1 MAKYFHLLYFTFLS
15 VSLFA
20 QESQIPALTIYLED
34 AENGKNINNAKVT
47 LEGFELPEITA
58 KYNTKQQNYYFNEI
72 PSGYTTVMTYH
83 KKYNEKGFQN
93 TTGLPKEL
101 KFKLFDPLNVSYGF
115 DFFEDNLSIKNTY
128 VEDPYKI
135 SVSSTNEMTY
145 NLFKTYIIS
154 KIKELNLEIELVN
167 PYWEVDKIEETPFF
181 PDQKEAYPTL
191 TVKETDK
198 LSPEYLF
205 PLKSGITNIFPDRKY
220 SNKSWD
226 ICFMVRKKDGSK
238 FKRFN
243 DPVIQKLKEEK
254 LNVYAVVLNKR
265 NGADLINNLKIRDR
279 SNAKFNSEH
288 KIDSS
293 KVFFYDSGFRNY
305 KKSIFSFLKKKNQM
319 ILMEPNQYPQFPS
332 FFLLRNDDYEIPRFR
347 REIQNQYGQ
356 PIPPQDLSVGLG
368 ILDEYDYYLNPDV
381 Q

>member
-1 MAKYFHLLYFTFLS
+1 MAKYFHLLYFTFLT

-145 NLFKTYIIS
+145 NLFKTYITS

-167 PYWEVDKIEETPFF
+167 PYWEVDKIEENPFF

-220 SNKSWD
+220 SNKSGD
-226 ICFMVRKKDGSK
+226 IFFMVRKKDGSK